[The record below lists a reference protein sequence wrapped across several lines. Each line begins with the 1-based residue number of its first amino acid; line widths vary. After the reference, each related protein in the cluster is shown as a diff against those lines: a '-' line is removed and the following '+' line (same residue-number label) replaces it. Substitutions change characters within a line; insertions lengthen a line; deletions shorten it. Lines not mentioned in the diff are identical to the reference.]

1 MEIRAIRDDEF
12 DTFLAV
18 TEDAFGEPPSKEGAE
33 RVVLRA
39 SLELDR
45 TRAAYGGKRQ
55 VGSSAAYSLQVSV
68 RGGSAAMAGI
78 SWIGVAPGHRR
89 RGVLRAM
96 MTALMDQ
103 AREREEPLAGLYAS
117 EWPIYGRF
125 GFGMAVPQAT
135 IRVSLASA
143 RPAATRDAEAAE
155 AADEAVAVVDAA
167 EAAPLLAPV
176 YEAVAAQRSGI
187 TSRSE
192 DWWRIV
198 LHDFSEDRKELGHRR
213 CAVSRSDGAVDG
225 YVLYHFKADWSRDA
239 LPTGK
244 VSVAELV
251 STSPRATAALW
262 RHVLD
267 TDLAS
272 GLEAY
277 WRPVDD
283 PLPLLLADP
292 RRARVSV
299 RDGLFVRVLDLP
311 SAFAARTASAEAAV
325 RIDVRDELVDANNGT
340 WRISAPDGAG
350 AALSCA
356 RDGRGAAQ
364 LVCDVSALGACY
376 LGGESAL
383 RLLDAGVVSGDPQ
396 AARRLDALL
405 ATDRMPWNVAEF

>member
-1 MEIRAIRDDEF
+1 MLTVLRPCPHFWYKAEIRGSSVFEHLLSGSCGSRPMTTWHFVVEPAGATLPDARPWHLCSEGCAAMEIRAIRDAEF

-78 SWIGVAPGHRR
+78 SWVGVAPGHRR

-143 RPAATRDAEAAE
+143 RRGGTRDAEAAE

-198 LHDFSEDRKELGHRR
+198 LHDFSEDPP
-213 CAVSRSDGAVDG
+213 A
-225 YVLYHFKADWSRDA
+225 
-239 LPTGK
+239 
-244 VSVAELV
+244 
-251 STSPRATAALW
+251 ATA
-262 RHVLD
+262 
-267 TDLAS
+267 
-272 GLEAY
+272 G
-277 WRPVDD
+277 
-283 PLPLLLADP
+283 
-292 RRARVSV
+292 
-299 RDGLFVRVLDLP
+299 
-311 SAFAARTASAEAAV
+311 
-325 RIDVRDELVDANNGT
+325 
-340 WRISAPDGAG
+340 
-350 AALSCA
+350 
-356 RDGRGAAQ
+356 
-364 LVCDVSALGACY
+364 
-376 LGGESAL
+376 
-383 RLLDAGVVSGDPQ
+383 
-396 AARRLDALL
+396 
-405 ATDRMPWNVAEF
+405 